1 MKLIKIVTIT
11 FLCFCNLAIC
21 QKAEKL
27 DSLFLSLYQQKSFNG
42 NVLIAENG
50 KIIYKNSFG
59 LSNELTKEK
68 LKDNSIFELAS
79 VSKQFTAIGIVI
91 LKEKGKLNF
100 DDDIIKFIPEFKN
113 YKNITIRNLLNH
125 TSGLP
130 DYMKLIDSL
139 IVEKNWKQKSKIAT
153 NKTIIDLFSKHNPK
167 ILFQPNEKWEYSNTG
182 YALLASIIEKISDKS
197 YAEFLKTEIF
207 LPLKMK
213 NTFIHRRRYEPKK
226 IKNYAFG
233 YVSDSLKRNVL
244 PDEVKT
250 DNLNKYVYSM
260 DGIVGDGTVNSTI
273 IDLLKWDRVLYS
285 NKIISEKSKNEIFSE
300 GILNDKTKTDYGF
313 GWELKS
319 NGVFG
324 RISSHGGGWPGYKT
338 YIERHIEN
346 DKTIIML
353 QNNDNENIFYPI
365 KQIREILYAI
375 KPTKIISLENSEKEI
390 FAGSYKTD
398 KNDFRNIDVEN
409 GKLFIVID
417 PNDKMELKPIS
428 KTKFIVE
435 GFSPDVYY
443 EFIIENGKVEKYIMT
458 QPELKNTK
466 EALKVK

>member
-1 MKLIKIVTIT
+1 
-11 FLCFCNLAIC
+11 
-21 QKAEKL
+21 
-27 DSLFLSLYQQKSFNG
+27 
-42 NVLIAENG
+42 
-50 KIIYKNSFG
+50 
-59 LSNELTKEK
+59 
-68 LKDNSIFELAS
+68 
-79 VSKQFTAIGIVI
+79 
-91 LKEKGKLNF
+91 
-100 DDDIIKFIPEFKN
+100 
-113 YKNITIRNLLNH
+113 
-125 TSGLP
+125 
-130 DYMKLIDSL
+130 MKLIDSL

-153 NKTIIDLFSKHNPK
+153 NKTIIDLFSKYNPK
-167 ILFQPNEKWEYSNTG
+167 VLFQPNEKWEYSNTG
-182 YALLASIIEKISDKS
+182 YALLASIIEKVSGKS
-197 YAEFLKTEIF
+197 YAEFLKNEIF
-207 LPLKMK
+207 FPLKME

-233 YVSDSLKRNVL
+233 YVSDSLKHNVL

-250 DNLNKYVYSM
+250 DNLDKYVYSM

-273 IDLLKWDRVLYS
+273 TDLLKWDRALYT
-285 NKIISEKSKNEIFSE
+285 KKLISEKSKIETFSE

-319 NGVFG
+319 NGIFG
-324 RISSHGGGWPGYKT
+324 RILSHGGSWPGYKT

-365 KQIREILYAI
+365 KQIREILYNI
-375 KPTKIISLENSEKEI
+375 KPTKIINLENSEKEF

-398 KNDFRNIDVEN
+398 KNDLRNIEVEN
-409 GKLFIVID
+409 GKLLIVFD

-458 QPELKNTK
+458 QPELKNSK
-466 EALKVK
+466 EAIKVK